1 MRDVGTVETD
11 IGNIERVMTRRL
23 IPTSSVSLINF
34 F

>member
-1 MRDVGTVETD
+1 MRDVGTVID
-11 IGNIERVMTRRL
+11 VGNRERVMTRKP